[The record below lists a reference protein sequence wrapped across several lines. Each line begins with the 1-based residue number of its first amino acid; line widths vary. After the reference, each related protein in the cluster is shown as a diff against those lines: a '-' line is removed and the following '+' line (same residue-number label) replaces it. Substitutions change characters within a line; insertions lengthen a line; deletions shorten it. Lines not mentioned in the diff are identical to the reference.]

1 MGLATIVLALLLLL
15 PESWTRGAAAQ
26 PTGGLREGFYSQ
38 SCPQAEFIA
47 RQTLQ
52 ANLFLDL
59 TAPAALLR
67 LVFHDC
73 QVQVYS
79 SASITREQF
88 SESLGCDGSVLLQSD
103 FSGSIKSEL
112 LSDRSFG
119 IRRLDFIDRIKGSL
133 EVACPNTVS
142 CADIIVMAGRDAVAL
157 SGGPFMQVL
166 LGRRDGFTAN
176 NFRAD
181 SELPAATINV
191 DGLINVF
198 GPKGLTLEESVAL
211 IGEAIPGS
219 KIFVSFKDGAD
230 FSAQQNL
237 RVCLSVAGGH
247 TLGVGHCVSFIE
259 RLYPQVDPAINP
271 FMAGTLRLLCPNPT
285 FFNNITFSA
294 NDLTNVLFD
303 NQYFRD
309 LTIGR
314 GLLTIDNEIS
324 RDPRTSGMVRYF
336 ASNQGY
342 FFQQFS
348 SAYRKLTQHQVLTDG
363 AGEIRRNCHFVNAIP
378 QQPPPFPFQAPPFPF
393 KPPTFPFHPSDTTP
407 ASNFNTDPTIPTDP
421 ATTDTPSTATTDI
434 PSTDAI
440 APP

>member
-1 MGLATIVLALLLLL
+1 MYFACRAARLMGLATIVLALLLLVS
-15 PESWTRGAAAQ
+15 ESWIKRAAAQ

-73 QVQVYS
+73 QVQ
-79 SASITREQF
+79 
-88 SESLGCDGSVLLQSD
+88 GCDASVLLESD
-103 FSGSIKSEL
+103 LSGSVNSEL
-112 LSDRSFG
+112 LSEKSFG

-142 CADIIVMAGRDAVAL
+142 CADIIVMAGRDAVVL
-157 SGGPFMQVL
+157 SGGPFMPVQ
-166 LGRRDGFTAN
+166 LGRRDGFSAN
-176 NFRAD
+176 NFQAD
-181 SELPAATINV
+181 TDLPAATINV

-211 IGEAIPGS
+211 VG
-219 KIFVSFKDGAD
+219 
-230 FSAQQNL
+230 
-237 RVCLSVAGGH
+237 GGH
-247 TLGVGHCVSFIE
+247 TIGVGHCVSFVE
-259 RLYPQVDPAINP
+259 RLYPQIDPAINP
-271 FMAGTLRLLCPNPT
+271 FMAGTLRLLCPNPN

-336 ASNQGY
+336 AGNQGY
-342 FFQQFS
+342 FFQQFF

-363 AGEIRRNCHFVNAIP
+363 AGEIRRNCHFVNAVP
-378 QQPPPFPFQAPPFPF
+378 QQPPPEPFP
-393 KPPTFPFHPSDTTP
+393 PTDTP
-407 ASNFNTDPTIPTDP
+407 ASNFTTDPAIPTDP
-421 ATTDTPSTATTDI
+421 ATTGTPPTG
-434 PSTDAI
+434 DAI
-440 APP
+440 APPSA